1 MTRRTDQKAAIG
13 AVIEA
18 AERPLTAQEICELAQ
33 EAVPGLGI
41 ATVYRNVKSLV
52 ESDGLCAV
60 DLPGEPTRYERADLG
75 HHHHFQCDECG
86 RVFDVH
92 GCPGGV
98 KAIVPDGFQ
107 LRHHEILMYGR
118 CDACSG

>member
-1 MTRRTDQKAAIG
+1 MKRKTDQKAAIRE
-13 AVIEA
+13 VIEHA
-18 AERPLTAQEICELAQ
+18 DRPLTAQEICDLAQ
-33 EAVPGLGI
+33 FAVPGLGI

-52 ESDGLCAV
+52 EREHLVAV
-60 DLPGEPTRYERADLG
+60 ELPGEPVRYERAGLE
-75 HHHHFQCDECG
+75 HHHHFQCDDCG

-107 LRHHEILMYGR
+107 LRSHEILMYGR
-118 CDACSG
+118 CDACV